1 MFVKTAQTQ
10 TAHAQSFAEAKRSQF
25 TETTLPTIE
34 RQHGA
39 RPFEM
44 TKSQGNF
51 HAEELRGAKDVVLQQ
66 MELNGMA
73 SENHGDQRAATE
85 RETVKDSR
93 PFTKPSAPSGPPIL
107 NDGPELP
114 RSSHC

>member
-1 MFVKTAQTQ
+1 
-10 TAHAQSFAEAKRSQF
+10 
-25 TETTLPTIE
+25 
-34 RQHGA
+34 
-39 RPFEM
+39 M

-51 HAEELRGAKDVVLQQ
+51 NAEELRGAKDVVLQQ
-66 MELNGMA
+66 MEQDGMA

-93 PFTKPSAPSGPPIL
+93 PSTKPSAPSGPPIL